1 MIVLVLYVG
10 IAIAIL
16 AVGLGV
22 GMLVA
27 GRITRWLDR
36 ADEEPDER

>member
-27 GRITRWLDR
+27 GRLRRWLDPE
-36 ADEEPDER
+36 DEEPQ

>member
-27 GRITRWLDR
+27 GRVGRWLN
-36 ADEEPDER
+36 PDGEDVE